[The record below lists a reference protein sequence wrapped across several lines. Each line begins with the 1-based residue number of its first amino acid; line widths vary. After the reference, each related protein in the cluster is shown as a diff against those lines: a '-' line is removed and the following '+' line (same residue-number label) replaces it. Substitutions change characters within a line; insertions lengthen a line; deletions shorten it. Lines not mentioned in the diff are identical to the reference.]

1 MVVVYILLGK
11 DFPFCQEIRLNHKI
25 LARFFVWWW
34 WIDGGGE
41 WWWMDVHPMRGVPSL
56 SIDSI
61 PLSEKSSSVLV
72 PVVGTC
78 SDHTT

>member
-1 MVVVYILLGK
+1 MVVAAG
-11 DFPFCQEIRLNHKI
+11 
-25 LARFFVWWW
+25 
-34 WIDGGGE
+34 
-41 WWWMDVHPMRGVPSL
+41 WWMDVHPMRGVPSL